1 MTALPVIV
9 GFGGVNA
16 AGRSTFHHGYRRMIC
31 DALTPDQ
38 MRSTWQSLA
47 QMMGI
52 PLLEGLSAEEI
63 SRLKAGTLIR
73 RIEANH
79 FDPNAV
85 LQQQKATIPAGESIV
100 LEMRRAQLP
109 NSIPSHWTVSDDA
122 SDPGLVRIQVGG
134 GDAHVLLPSHQPYPV
149 SGAGQLPAG
158 FDAAELYRSQ
168 HHPRAL
174 SNAVYGASDAIQSM
188 GMPWAEILNEIRP
201 DQVSVYAG
209 SSLGQLDQWGL
220 GGLYQNPLTG
230 GRASSKMMA
239 LSMAQMTADFING
252 YMIHSV
258 GSTGAAVGAC
268 ATFLYNLRQGVIDI
282 QSGRARVV
290 IVGNT
295 EAPLVPAIMEG
306 FQVMGALCTD
316 ADLMH
321 LDGTAHPDWRRACR
335 PFSTNAGFV
344 MAESAQFIVL
354 MDDAL
359 ALTLGAS
366 IYGSVPD
373 VFVNADANKK
383 SISAP
388 GIGNTVT
395 VAKAAAMLQHLLG
408 PRGLAETFVQA
419 HGTGT
424 PQNRVTESAILNQ
437 VASHFGLS
445 SWPVTAVK
453 SYVGHSLGPAA
464 GDQIMSALGVW
475 AEGVVPGI
483 PTIDHIAADVH
494 QSHLNILQQHL
505 LLDRPDSMQGCLI
518 NSKGFGGNNSS
529 APLLSPQST
538 LRLLAQRHGQSALT
552 HYQQRNEKVQQR
564 QLDYDQTVVNS
575 GVPIL
580 YDFGQSVISPEEI
593 SLEGTRCVLPSFSHA
608 IDLTAFTAYAD
619 LLPDGDGSKG

>member
-16 AGRSTFHHGYRRMIC
+16 AGRSAFHHGYRRMVSS
-31 DALTPDQ
+31 ALPHQ
-38 MRSTWQSLA
+38 IMQPTWQSLA
-47 QMMGI
+47 QMMGVRTAAA
-52 PLLEGLSAEEI
+52 PSADDI
-63 SRLKAGTLIR
+63 ALLKAGTLVR

-79 FDPNAV
+79 FDVDAV
-85 LQQQKATIPAGESIV
+85 LQQQKATIPNNESVV
-100 LEMRRAQLP
+100 LELRRVHLPRQLP
-109 NSIPSHWTVSDDA
+109 AHWTILDECADSGFVRIKMNGADA
-122 SDPGLVRIQVGG
+122 S
-134 GDAHVLLPSHQPYPV
+134 VLLPCYQPYPV
-149 SGAGQLPAG
+149 SSAGQLPHG
-158 FDAAELYRSQ
+158 FDAAKLYRSQ

-174 SNAVYGASDAIQSM
+174 SNAIYGASDAIQSM
-188 GMPWAEILNEIRP
+188 GIPWAEILQTLRP

-230 GRASSKMMA
+230 GRASSKMIA

-252 YMIHSV
+252 YMIGSV
-258 GSTGAAVGAC
+258 GATGAAVGAC

-282 QSGRARVV
+282 QTGRAKVV

-306 FQVMGALCTD
+306 FQVMGALSTD
-316 ADLMH
+316 ADLMR
-321 LDGTAHPDWRRACR
+321 LDGTQQPDHRRACR

-344 MAESAQFIVL
+344 MAESAQFLIL

-359 ALTLGAS
+359 ALDLGAS

-373 VFVNADANKK
+373 VFVNADAYKK

-388 GIGNTVT
+388 GIGNSIT
-395 VAKAAAMLQHLLG
+395 VAKAAAMFEHLLG
-408 PRGLAETFVQA
+408 RHGLAETFVQA

-437 VASHFGLS
+437 VARHFGIS
-445 SWPVTAVK
+445 AWPVTAVK

-475 AEGVVPGI
+475 SEGIVPAI
-483 PTIDHIAADVH
+483 ATIDHIADDVH
-494 QSHLNILQQHL
+494 QTNLNILQQHL
-505 LLDRPDSMQGCLI
+505 PLDQPASIQGCLI

-529 APLLSPQST
+529 APLLSPIST
-538 LRLLAQRHGQSALT
+538 LRLLKQRYGQAHLT
-552 HYQQRNEKVQQR
+552 QYHHRNEGIQRAQQA
-564 QLDYDQTVVNS
+564 YDHGVVLS
-575 GVPIL
+575 GVPII
-580 YDFGQSVISPEEI
+580 YNFGQSVITPEQ
-593 SLEGTRCVLPSFSHA
+593 LEFEGLHCALPNFSQA
-608 IDLTAFTAYAD
+608 IDLSVFTQYTD
-619 LLPDGDGSKG
+619 LLPDPQ

>member
-16 AGRSTFHHGYRRMIC
+16 AGRSAFHHGYRRMVS
-31 DALTPDQ
+31 DVLPQ
-38 MRSTWQSLA
+38 SVMQSTWQSLA
-47 QMMGI
+47 QMMGL
-52 PLLEGLSAEEI
+52 PSGSDLTAEDI
-63 SRLKAGTLIR
+63 AVIKGGTLIR
-73 RIEANH
+73 RIESNH
-79 FDPNAV
+79 FDVNAV
-85 LQQQKATIPAGESIV
+85 LQHQKASVAEHESIV
-100 LEMRRAQLP
+100 LEMRRVHLP
-109 NSIPSHWTVSDDA
+109 NLLPAHWTVLSES
-122 SDPGLVRIQVGG
+122 SDPGLVRIQLSGA
-134 GDAHVLLPSHQPYPV
+134 DANVLLPSYQAYPV
-149 SGAGQLPAG
+149 SSAGQLPSG
-158 FDAAELYRSQ
+158 FDAASLYRSQ

-188 GMPWAEILNEIRP
+188 GIPWSDLLQVLRP

-252 YMIHSV
+252 YMIRSA
-258 GSTGAAVGAC
+258 GATGAAVGAC
-268 ATFLYNLRQGVIDI
+268 ATFLYNLRQGLMDI
-282 QSGRARVV
+282 QTGRARVV

-316 ADLMH
+316 ADLMR
-321 LDGTAHPDWRRACR
+321 LDGTNVPNYRRACR

-344 MAESAQFIVL
+344 MAESAQFLVL

-359 ALTLGAS
+359 ALSLGAT

-388 GIGNTVT
+388 GIGNMIT
-395 VAKAAAMLQHLLG
+395 VAKAAAMFEHLLG
-408 PRGLAETFVQA
+408 RHGLAETFVQA

-437 VASHFGLS
+437 VAAHFGIS
-445 SWPVTAVK
+445 DWPVTAVK

-475 AEGVVPGI
+475 SEGVVPGI
-483 PTIDHIAADVH
+483 ASIDHVADDVH
-494 QSHLNILQQHL
+494 QEHLNILQHPL
-505 LLDRPDSMQGCLI
+505 TLDQPAAMQGCLI

-529 APLLSPQST
+529 APLLSPIST
-538 LRLLAQRHGQSALT
+538 LNLLRQRYGQAELT
-552 HYQQRNEKVQQR
+552 QYQLRNESVRRSQ
-564 QLDYDQTVVNS
+564 DAYDQQVIQS
-575 GVPIL
+575 GVPII
-580 YDFGQSVISPEEI
+580 YDFGQSVIAPEG
-593 SLEGTRCVLPSFSHA
+593 LKFEGHRCTLPNFPQA
-608 IDLTAFTAYAD
+608 IDLLAFTQYSD
-619 LLPDGDGSKG
+619 LLPDAE